1 MVEPRQSEQVAA
13 KDFDQDLGINSS
25 VALLLGI
32 RYPGIQR
39 NCCNKK
45 ESTWALWDIIVI
57 KQEGKSVYLNKS

>member
-45 ESTWALWDIIVI
+45 ESTWAL
-57 KQEGKSVYLNKS
+57 